1 MKLWLDAQLS
11 PHLAQWLESSF
22 GLETWSARRLGLRDA
37 TDREIFAA
45 ARRAEAVVITKDY
58 DFVEMLHR
66 HGPPPKVLWLTCGN
80 TSNRALKA
88 LFEQRLRRALEMLQ
102 ASESLVEIRD

>member
-1 MKLWLDAQLS
+1 M
-11 PHLAQWLESSF
+11 
-22 GLETWSARRLGLRDA
+22 GLRDA
-37 TDREIFAA
+37 TDREIFEA

-88 LFEQRLRRALEMLQ
+88 LFEQRLSRALEMLQ
-102 ASESLVEIRD
+102 ASEFLVEIRD